1 MKPNF
6 DSNNHQEINSN
17 SAFNT
22 EEQMQH
28 PSDGDLSDYH
38 YELLS
43 SYIDGE
49 ANPKE
54 RRQVEQWL
62 ATDPQVKSCY
72 QQLLQLSSQWQ
83 SLPVP
88 TAQQT
93 APADLAEAVFEKV
106 DRRTTH
112 RRVAW
117 GGTAIAALFVATI
130 SSVTFGNFSRIPQ
143 FASRPNND
151 PEPLKIA
158 LNEPII
164 PIVRSDAASIT
175 VNQPIIEIPKSP
187 ISNPQ

>member
-6 DSNNHQEINSN
+6 ESNNHHRTNPN
-17 SAFNT
+17 PAFNT

-49 ANPKE
+49 ANPEE

-62 ATDPQVKSCY
+62 ATDPQVKRCY
-72 QQLLQLSSQWQ
+72 QQLRSLSSQWQ

-88 TAQQT
+88 TSEQSAPDELAQ
-93 APADLAEAVFEKV
+93 AVFEKV
-106 DRRTTH
+106 NRRTY

-117 GGTAIAALFVATI
+117 GGTAIAALFVATV
-130 SSVTFGNFSRIPQ
+130 SSVSFGSFSRIPQ
-143 FASRPNND
+143 FASRPNNQ

-158 LNEPII
+158 LNEPIV
-164 PIVRSDAASIT
+164 PIVRTDAASIT
-175 VNQPIIEIPKSP
+175 VNQPIIPIPPPP
-187 ISNPQ
+187 ISNP